1 MTGFVCLIGWVFVV
15 VVVVGGG
22 GGGGVGGFAGF
33 VVIVVSQDITN
44 SMWLIGLKALTN

>member
-15 VVVVGGG
+15 VGAGV
-22 GGGGVGGFAGF
+22 GVGGVLGGF
-33 VVIVVSQDITN
+33 VVIVVSHDITN